1 MAGCGMVRACM
12 ARVAVDAI
20 DGMLPLHVDSCTL
33 HKLSLEL
40 ILPTVTLVRLPMN
53 M

>member
-20 DGMLPLHVDSCTL
+20 DGMLHVYL
-33 HKLSLEL
+33 YML
-40 ILPTVTLVRLPMN
+40 IHVPYTSSRWS
-53 M
+53 